1 MKDYNYSFFLF
12 TMLILPHMPEYEEY
26 DVLYALIVNQ
36 YDKYVISEYNDL
48 YKNEYDCIED
58 FIKKEFEN

>member
-12 TMLILPHMPEYEEY
+12 TMLILPYIPEYVEY
-26 DVLYALIVNQ
+26 DVLYDRIVNQ

-48 YKNEYDCIED
+48 YRNEYECMED